1 MSITDPQLR
10 LSALKQT
17 ARSPAVA
24 GMFYPGHPD
33 ELRVTVR
40 EMLDRAACSSPVPK
54 VIISPHAGYVYSGD
68 VAARAFSTLGHGA
81 KYIRRVVLLGPAH
94 RVRLNG
100 IAIPS
105 VASFETPLGHI
116 KLAQSALKRI
126 ESLPQV
132 TTMDLAHK
140 QEHSLEVQLPFL
152 QEALA
157 DFRLIPMVVGN
168 ATPSD
173 VAEVLDILWG
183 GKETLVVISSDLSHY
198 HEYQESRRRDETT
211 SGMIENFQYDQLTP
225 QNACGAHPLR
235 GLLMTASR
243 REMKIRR
250 QFLCNSGDTAG
261 NKDRVVGYGSWCLYE
276 AGQLMG
282 EQRERLA
289 EIARQSI
296 RQGLESGS
304 PFKPDP
310 GDFPA
315 ILLEKSACFVT
326 IKKMQKLRG
335 CIGSLQ
341 ASMPLVNAVAD
352 SAYKAAFKDPRFP
365 PLTAEELEQ
374 IEISISVLSPREE
387 IEFKSDAELLGI
399 LRPGIDGLVIQNE
412 RRSATFL
419 PSVWEQIPDKSGFL
433 AQLKV
438 KAGIRADQAV
448 ARAWRY
454 SAEYI
459 D

>member
-1 MSITDPQLR
+1 MSITDSQIR
-10 LSALKQT
+10 LSALRQT
-17 ARSPAVA
+17 TRPPAVA
-24 GMFYPGHPD
+24 GMFYPGRAD
-33 ELRVTVR
+33 TLRANVQ

-54 VIISPHAGYVYSGD
+54 VIISPHAGYIYSGD
-68 VAARAFSTLGHGA
+68 VAAKGFSTLGHGA

-105 VASFETPLGHI
+105 VASFETPLGSI

-152 QEALA
+152 QACLA
-157 DFRLIPMVVGN
+157 DFRLVPMVVGN
-168 ATPSD
+168 APPSE
-173 VAEVLDILWG
+173 VAEVLDVLWG

-198 HEYQESRRRDETT
+198 HEYQESKRRDKLT
-211 SGMIENFQYDQLTP
+211 SDMIENFEFEQLTP

-235 GLLMTASR
+235 GLLLTASR
-243 REMKIRR
+243 RGMEIRR

-276 AGQLMG
+276 AGQLMT

-289 EIARQSI
+289 EIALQSI
-296 RQGLESGS
+296 QHGLESDS
-304 PFKPDP
+304 PLKPDA

-315 ILLEKSACFVT
+315 VMLEKSACFVT

-335 CIGSLQ
+335 CIGSLH
-341 ASMPLVNAVAD
+341 ANMPLVNAVAD
-352 SAYKAAFKDPRFP
+352 SAFKAAFKDPRFP
-365 PLTAEELEQ
+365 PVTSDELEQ
-374 IEISISVLSPREE
+374 IEISISVLSPQEE
-387 IEFKSDAELLGI
+387 INFKNEAELLAK
-399 LRPGIDGLVIQNE
+399 LRPGIDGLVIENQ

-419 PSVWEQIPDKSGFL
+419 PSVWEQIPDKSKFL

-438 KAGIRADQAV
+438 KAGISRDQAV
-448 ARAWRY
+448 TRAWRY
-454 SAEYI
+454 TADYI